1 MSSQTIILQGGEDV
15 RNRTNESLFLAVAK
29 LSSTKGILVIPWTQE
44 SVEKEMEYTHILCEY
59 FSDCG
64 FKSVYFLKRE
74 DTYEQV
80 EKKFSLVD
88 VVYIPGGDPDI
99 LYQEI
104 NLKSIQNKLRDF
116 KGIIIGNSAGA
127 IVLSKGGTGD
137 GKFYRGFGITGF
149 FVDVHFELGEKILY
163 ETETSPVIR
172 IPENMWIVVHIKS

>member
-44 SVEKEMEYTHILCEY
+44 SAEKEMEYTHILFDY

-74 DTYEQV
+74 DTYEQS
-80 EKKFSLVD
+80 EKKFSSVD
-88 VVYIPGGDPDI
+88 VIYLPGGDPGI
-99 LYQEI
+99 LYQEM

-116 KGIIIGNSAGA
+116 KGVIIGNSAGA
-127 IVLSKGGTGD
+127 IVLSKGGAGD

-149 FVDVHFELGEKILY
+149 FVDVHLELGEGMLY
-163 ETETSPVIR
+163 ETETGPVIG
-172 IPENMWIVVHIKS
+172 IPENMWIVVPIKS